1 MTYYDTMIINKKYIS
16 MNDDDQRAIS
26 EAACYIHTSII
37 CSVQQTEDDELL
49 QGNGGEGPTP

>member
-1 MTYYDTMIINKKYIS
+1 